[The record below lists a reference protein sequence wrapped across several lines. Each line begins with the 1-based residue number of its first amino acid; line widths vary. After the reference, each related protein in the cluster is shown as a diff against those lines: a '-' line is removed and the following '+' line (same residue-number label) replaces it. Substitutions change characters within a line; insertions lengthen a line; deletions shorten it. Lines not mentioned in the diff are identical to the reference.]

1 MKRQQPEDATGGQNH
16 AELVPMLVCGVAAA
30 TSINPGDG
38 GALSIQLL
46 DNGDASATAVSATL
60 GFL

>member
-1 MKRQQPEDATGGQNH
+1 
-16 AELVPMLVCGVAAA
+16 MLVCGVAAA